1 MAGLGVMDVIL
12 GILVIFVKIVLPI
25 GIVYTVYL
33 LVNQNKRL
41 EERVD
46 RLERLLGERAEEGQG
61 RV

>member
-46 RLERLLGERAEEGQG
+46 RLERLLGERAEES
-61 RV
+61 